1 MMIKSTSLLAA
12 ALLMFGV
19 TQGVAAEKEYI
30 LTGAKP
36 DKLYLVDAKARTVA
50 KEYVVPGPGVGPGT
64 IVPSPDN
71 SIAYIVTN
79 HTKSV
84 TGIDLRT
91 GKEVFRAD
99 MAHADDERTVNL
111 GLAVSP
117 DGKKL
122 YSYEIPARI
131 LADRYEVL
139 PTRISVYA
147 TDGGLE
153 AQPVTTFEASRR
165 IHLLVASPD
174 GKKLY
179 ALGWD
184 LYTLDAETGKV
195 LSTYPL
201 RNWTRANASPPDLLN
216 FWPMPEA
223 SGMFSSVMTYMRT
236 DLPEDD
242 PNAFVVALLTLDLAT
257 GKADVVP
264 LKIDPTV
271 YFTATL
277 SPDRK
282 YAYAGYLSLVKVDM
296 QKRAAIKSVPL
307 DHSYY
312 QVNVSLDGSE
322 VYLGG
327 TMCDIAIYSAA
338 DLSRAATVKLP
349 GCPDMAAAGFRVIKL
364 DLGE

>member
-1 MMIKSTSLLAA
+1 ASPWRRTFMAAPIRAGGPLRCPTPSTPIRIGTGKRRRRKAIGASWKPCTRRIKRMMIKSTSLLAA

-131 LADRYEVL
+131 L
-139 PTRISVYA
+139 
-147 TDGGLE
+147 G
-153 AQPVTTFEASRR
+153 
-165 IHLLVASPD
+165 
-174 GKKLY
+174 
-179 ALGWD
+179 
-184 LYTLDAETGKV
+184 
-195 LSTYPL
+195 
-201 RNWTRANASPPDLLN
+201 
-216 FWPMPEA
+216 
-223 SGMFSSVMTYMRT
+223 
-236 DLPEDD
+236 
-242 PNAFVVALLTLDLAT
+242 
-257 GKADVVP
+257 
-264 LKIDPTV
+264 
-271 YFTATL
+271 TA
-277 SPDRK
+277 
-282 YAYAGYLSLVKVDM
+282 M
-296 QKRAAIKSVPL
+296 
-307 DHSYY
+307 
-312 QVNVSLDGSE
+312 
-322 VYLGG
+322 
-327 TMCDIAIYSAA
+327 
-338 DLSRAATVKLP
+338 
-349 GCPDMAAAGFRVIKL
+349 
-364 DLGE
+364 